1 MWGQSTPS
9 QQDPRPRS
17 SIVARSPGRAGLS
30 PAVHSTRGAGAA
42 CAWTEAENQS
52 TFVCPCPVAESQGRR
67 HDPGEEGSAGV
78 GWGGVP
84 SPPGRGRNSALLL
97 PLPQVDADKVAPALL
112 LTHPQERQPP
122 AQGKSTRHPLP
133 PCQPPPR
140 AGSAPPGCSAP
151 TNPPATPAHR
161 AGLGPTGS
169 PVPLMGGP
177 VAKAGRG
184 QLPYLS
190 MSPPSLSLK

>member
-1 MWGQSTPS
+1 MRGQKQKTKALVCAPALSL
-9 QQDPRPRS
+9 R
-17 SIVARSPGRAGLS
+17 AR
-30 PAVHSTRGAGAA
+30 
-42 CAWTEAENQS
+42 AEG
-52 TFVCPCPVAESQGRR
+52 TTLGRR
-67 HDPGEEGSAGV
+67 EAPVWGG
-78 GWGGVP
+78 GGVP